1 MKKIIMAAA
10 ILLTTGILTVITKE
24 NNTKTIVAS
33 KSAVAIDKSILAT
46 AD

>member
-10 ILLTTGILTVITKE
+10 ILLTTGILTVITLE
-24 NNTKTIVAS
+24 NNTKIVAT